1 MKFKIL
7 IAEDEKDFR
16 DILVSIVDMIFEK
29 YFPSMELKISVAS
42 NGEEELNIVQTESQD
57 IIITDINMP
66 VMDGKEAVRKIRL
79 FDKSVPI
86 LALTAVTDAG
96 EVEEIIQSGVSNYTS
111 KPLNRKLFIA
121 QIKAF
126 VNFYL
131 KSQFQYNKSAVN
143 LMSREVFKRKTIFSV
158 ERVEDIF
165 EFWEYIL
172 ELNEMFENRIEDIL
186 QHIYNL
192 EEKIIRSG
200 VSNEIILE
208 ENLENYYFTLSE
220 IDAELVDG
228 FLALHP
234 IESPKV
240 KSDKNVISFV
250 VPKEREDVKEA
261 LLEEEFFVETQSK
274 KNSAEILREE
284 IEEAR
289 ALDLRYS
296 THEKVSA
303 EELSAELDPS
313 MEDKIENFDE
323 DLELLRVRIY
333 DFEEASAEAVRG
345 ILSLIVDSLQQF
357 SVIIENIGLFN
368 VITRTFYNFTNF
380 LNSLDETVLDDLQK
394 RLLLATLLKGLVDD
408 LDHWIV
414 NIFIERNTPDIHYFD
429 ASFAENCLEIES
441 IFLEEESD
449 DSEEDYDE
457 DDDSLE
463 FF

>member
-16 DILVSIVDMIFEK
+16 DILVSIVEMIFAK
-29 YFPSMELKISVAS
+29 YFPLIDLKVSVAD
-42 NGEEELNIVQTESQD
+42 NGKEELQIAQSESQD

-66 VMDGKEAVRKIRL
+66 IMDGKEAVHKIRL

-86 LALTAVTDAG
+86 LALTALTDAKDVG
-96 EVEEIIQSGVSNYTS
+96 EIIQSGVSNYTS
-111 KPLNRKLFIA
+111 KPLNKELFIA

-126 VNFYL
+126 VDFYL

-143 LMSREVFKRKTIFSV
+143 LMSKEVFKRKTIFTI
-158 ERVEDIF
+158 EKLEDLF

-172 ELNEMFENRIEDIL
+172 ELNEMFENKIENIL
-186 QHIYNL
+186 EHIYNL
-192 EEKIIRSG
+192 EENSIKSG
-200 VSNEIILE
+200 MSNEIILE
-208 ENLENYYFTLSE
+208 ENLKNYYFTLDAIEEE
-220 IDAELVDG
+220 IIEEFLELNT
-228 FLALHP
+228 
-234 IESPKV
+234 INEKEV
-240 KSDKNVISFV
+240 KREKNIICFV
-250 VPKEREDVKEA
+250 VSKNGEEVEENFVQ
-261 LLEEEFFVETQSK
+261 EEESEENIV
-274 KNSAEILREE
+274 EILKEE

-303 EELSAELDPS
+303 QELSAELDPS

-323 DLELLRVRIY
+323 DLELLRARIY
-333 DFEEASAEAVRG
+333 DFEEIEGKDAKDTVND
-345 ILSLIVDSLQQF
+345 IVDSLQQF
-357 SVIIENIGLFN
+357 NIIIENIGLFN

-380 LNSLDETVLDDLQK
+380 LNNLDETILNDLQK
-394 RLLLATLLKGLVDD
+394 RLLLATLLKGLVND
-408 LDHWIV
+408 LEKWIITV
-414 NIFIERNTPDIHYFD
+414 FIERDTPDIHYFD

-441 IFLEEESD
+441 TFLEHKEA
-449 DSEEDYDE
+449 EDEE

>member
-7 IAEDEKDFR
+7 IAEDEKSFR
-16 DILVSIVDMIFEK
+16 DILISIVEMIFER
-29 YFPSMELKISVAS
+29 YFPLIDLEIFVAA
-42 NGEEELNIVQTESQD
+42 NGKEELHIAKMESQD

-86 LALTAVTDAG
+86 LALTALTEATDI
-96 EVEEIIQSGVSNYTS
+96 EKIIQSGVSNYTS

-131 KSQFQYNKSAVN
+131 KSQFQYNKSAAN
-143 LMSREVFKRKTIFSV
+143 LMSREIFKRKTIFTI
-158 ERVEDIF
+158 ERVEDLF

-172 ELNEMFENRIEDIL
+172 GLDKIFDNKIEDIL

-192 EEKIIRSG
+192 EEKIVKSG
-200 VSNEIILE
+200 ISNEIILE
-208 ENLENYYFTLSE
+208 ENSENYYFTLSKLDE
-220 IDAELVDG
+220 KIVEE
-228 FLALHP
+228 FLKLHP
-234 IESPKV
+234 IESSAV
-240 KSDKNVISFV
+240 KRYKDVISFLIFKKSEDI
-250 VPKEREDVKEA
+250 KEKLVKEA
-261 LLEEEFFVETQSK
+261 ENE
-274 KNSAEILREE
+274 KNSLEILKEE

-296 THEKVSA
+296 VHEKVSS

-323 DLELLRVRIY
+323 DLELLRTRIY
-333 DFEEASAEAVRG
+333 DFEEINREGVRDA
-345 ILSLIVDSLQQF
+345 LSLIVDSLEQF
-357 SVIIENIGLFN
+357 SVIVENIGLFN

-380 LNSLDETVLDDLQK
+380 LNNLDETILDDLQK
-394 RLLLATLLKGLVDD
+394 RLLLSALLRGLIDD
-408 LDHWIV
+408 LEQWIV
-414 NIFIERNTPDIHYFD
+414 NIFIERNTSDIHYFD
-429 ASFAENCLEIES
+429 ASFTENCLEIES
-441 IFLEEESD
+441 IFLEEKSD
-449 DSEEDYDE
+449 GSE